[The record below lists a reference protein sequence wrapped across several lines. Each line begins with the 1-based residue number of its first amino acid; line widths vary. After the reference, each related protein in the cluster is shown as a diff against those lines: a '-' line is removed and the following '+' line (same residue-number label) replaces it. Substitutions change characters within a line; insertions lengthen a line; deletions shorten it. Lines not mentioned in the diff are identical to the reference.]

1 MANTEQ
7 FKDDLDNNADRLVVG
22 SRGDFME
29 AAGRPFMPVWELTSS
44 IASLQRTSRFRKFW
58 LRLPAFQARSDFRA
72 PCE

>member
-7 FKDDLDNNADRLVVG
+7 FKDDLDK
-22 SRGDFME
+22 E